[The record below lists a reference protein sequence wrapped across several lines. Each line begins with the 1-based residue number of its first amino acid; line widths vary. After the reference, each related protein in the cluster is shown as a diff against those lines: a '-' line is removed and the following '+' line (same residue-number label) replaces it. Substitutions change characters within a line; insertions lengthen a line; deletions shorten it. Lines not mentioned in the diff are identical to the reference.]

1 LEIVCHR
8 GGRHGGSRAGDEAEV
23 VDRVIE
29 EVVRGERRDV
39 ENVRGGGAQDG
50 GLEGEAVQHEEAV
63 ETARAE
69 QRHKD
74 DDAGERGGQQL
85 EWKARRDYANV
96 GSGSA
101 RWTAWGAA
109 HAWLGHG
116 EAVAEVA
123 SMCTSKKS
131 NEIVVV

>member
-1 LEIVCHR
+1 
-8 GGRHGGSRAGDEAEV
+8 
-23 VDRVIE
+23 
-29 EVVRGERRDV
+29 
-39 ENVRGGGAQDG
+39 
-50 GLEGEAVQHEEAV
+50 VQHEEV
-63 ETARAE
+63 IETARVE